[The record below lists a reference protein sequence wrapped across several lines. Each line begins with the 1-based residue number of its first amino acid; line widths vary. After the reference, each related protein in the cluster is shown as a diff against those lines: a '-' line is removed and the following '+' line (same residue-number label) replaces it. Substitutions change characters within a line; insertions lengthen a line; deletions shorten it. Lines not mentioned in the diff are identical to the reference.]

1 MKKIISHFLDLTIFC
16 LPIFAIGVSFC
27 YQTLNLLLCLLLD
40 LSGRILVSVQMK
52 IDFYQLIWIE
62 LPQKNVELVKVHPA
76 RSQVL
81 QLLVTPQ
88 LYFTGLLVEEE
99 HLSDGILLL
108 LPHVSVDLDHGEVFT
123 RQLLLV
129 VEVGI
134 LNSAGN
140 FCHKPRNR
148 NRIAQYNNCFFVT
161 CRVLSFQSAQEYF

>member
-1 MKKIISHFLDLTIFC
+1 MKKIISHFPDLTIISHFLDLTIFC
-16 LPIFAIGVSFC
+16 LPIFAFGVSFC

-40 LSGRILVSVQMK
+40 LSGRILVSVQMN
-52 IDFYQLIWIE
+52 IDFYQLISIE
-62 LPQKNVELVKVHPA
+62 LPQKNVELVKVHSA

-81 QLLVTPQ
+81 QLLVTPP

-134 LNSAGN
+134 LNGAGN
-140 FCHKPRNR
+140 FCHKPRKKYQ
-148 NRIAQYNNCFFVT
+148 ICSIQQLFF
-161 CRVLSFQSAQEYF
+161 CYL

>member
-40 LSGRILVSVQMK
+40 LSGRILVSVQMN
-52 IDFYQLIWIE
+52 IDFYQLISIE
-62 LPQKNVELVKVHPA
+62 LPQKDIELVKVHPA

-81 QLLVTPQ
+81 QLLVIPP

-134 LNSAGN
+134 LNGAGN
-140 FCHKPRNR
+140 FCHKPRKKYQ
-148 NRIAQYNNCFFVT
+148 ICSIQQLFF
-161 CRVLSFQSAQEYF
+161 CYL